1 MAHHH
6 HYHQAVTSS
15 VTEISHD
22 PSLPEGQFLVSQ
34 DACSPEEWEE
44 QKRFLV
50 EILAGSM
57 TDTGG
62 LAEEEMQE
70 VARQVLSA
78 ACPEVAL
85 EDVRADSQEC
95 EAFAVR
101 GGHV

>member
-1 MAHHH
+1 MAHH

-62 LAEEEMQE
+62 LAEED
-70 VARQVLSA
+70 AASRQAGPLGCV
-78 ACPEVAL
+78 P
-85 EDVRADSQEC
+85 
-95 EAFAVR
+95 
-101 GGHV
+101 GG